1 LIQHEGDK
9 IGTKKVPLSPDTIL
23 ERGALDMHY
32 GDGAGEWHEGFV
44 RKFCARPNGL
54 TIFEGKPGTGKT
66 FYLRHLMGV
75 LRETHRFYFIPTSSM
90 EVLSRPG
97 FVGFW
102 ADQRRE
108 YLGSSSTAKPS
119 PGSKN
124 CKNRPVLRVR
134 FSQHRFVVPN
144 SDGIY

>member
-1 LIQHEGDK
+1 VEAERLVAECSDKYSNPAPAGPSGGEFHLIQHEGDK
-9 IGTKKVPLSPDTIL
+9 IGTKKVPLSPDTVL

-44 RKFCARPNGL
+44 RELCARPNGL

-75 LRETHRFYFIPTSSM
+75 LRETHRFYFIPISSM
-90 EVLSRPG
+90 EILSRPG

-102 ADQRRE
+102 ADQGR
-108 YLGSSSTAKPS
+108 G
-119 PGSKN
+119 
-124 CKNRPVLRVR
+124 
-134 FSQHRFVVPN
+134 
-144 SDGIY
+144 D